1 MPSNHEY
8 ADVPMFASEWNSTKY
23 ALKSE
28 ASDGRFNSQRDGILP
43 KIRLSE
49 NITKGVSIP
58 NGMEFY
64 QKFGSLKIL
73 RKAFQFPT
81 GWNSTL
87 ALRLC
92 ALSRL
97 LFQFPT
103 GWNSTLMRDLGT
115 FQDLGFNSQR
125 DGILRSAACKLYR
138 LARVSIPNG
147 MEFYPLPFRPA

>member
-64 QKFGSLKIL
+64 SSFTIVRFISVIVSIPNGMEFYFNAGFGYFPGFG
-73 RKAFQFPT
+73 FQFPT

-87 ALRLC
+87 
-92 ALSRL
+92 SFRL
-97 LFQFPT
+97 L
-103 GWNSTLMRDLGT
+103 
-115 FQDLGFNSQR
+115 
-125 DGILRSAACKLYR
+125 
-138 LARVSIPNG
+138 
-147 MEFYPLPFRPA
+147 